1 MIHSVNV
8 ALEIARIA
16 FKKTCNIIAVI
27 HFGNYIKSTSY
38 HFVKPA
44 LSKGLL
50 AQAYILAPPTGLYEC
65 LALNSCFVS
74 CSEVS

>member
-16 FKKTCNIIAVI
+16 FKKLVI
-27 HFGNYIKSTSY
+27 SLLSFIFGNIIKSTSY

-50 AQAYILAPPTGLYEC
+50 AQAYIYAFL
-65 LALNSCFVS
+65 
-74 CSEVS
+74 

>member
-16 FKKTCNIIAVI
+16 FKKLVI
-27 HFGNYIKSTSY
+27 SLLSFMFGNYIKSTSY

-50 AQAYILAPPTGLYEC
+50 AQAYNTLQESWSICYDIRNVIDKP
-65 LALNSCFVS
+65 
-74 CSEVS
+74 

>member
-50 AQAYILAPPTGLYEC
+50 AQAYNLIDQVPVNAIKLSLRQ
-65 LALNSCFVS
+65 SHI
-74 CSEVS
+74 